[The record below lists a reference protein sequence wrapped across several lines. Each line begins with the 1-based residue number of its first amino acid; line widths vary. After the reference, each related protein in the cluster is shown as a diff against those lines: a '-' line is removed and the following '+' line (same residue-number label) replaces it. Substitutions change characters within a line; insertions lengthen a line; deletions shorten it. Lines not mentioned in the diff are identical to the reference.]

1 MTDVPSSRSV
11 LHARARL
18 LINAGLYPAIILIL
32 NIALVAKLFHVA
44 YSAYLG
50 SNEGTFIAIARQVA
64 AHLGDLRW
72 WPQWYCGMPFQNTYL
87 PLLPLL
93 TAAFSLL
100 TGHSAALAFHQVC
113 AVFFSAGPVCL
124 YFMAWRMTQQP
135 GTSFAAA
142 LAYSLLSPCAWLFP
156 MIRAD
161 LGSPW
166 HLRRLHILAF
176 YGEGPYTAA
185 LAFLPLAILF
195 LYLAITERR
204 LWHQVLAGVFLAAT
218 VLANAFGAVLVAI
231 IAVSLLA
238 VIDTRHFWRNAGLL
252 LVIGVLSYAAISPLL
267 PPSVIAAIS
276 SNSPSAD
283 GDYRFTLRSLAGVAV
298 MAAGFLILWWTTRK
312 AGSPFLRFLLLFAF
326 LTTAIVSLGSA
337 HVYVLP
343 QPQRYQ
349 IAMDMAL
356 CLLVVFSAEML
367 LRSAPKLV
375 PWVVMVCLLAA
386 LPLLRHDLNYAHRL
400 IQATDITTTAP
411 YRVARWMDENLY
423 GQRVMVGGSY
433 SFYFN
438 DFTDT
443 PQLLGGHYP
452 MLPNAI
458 MRIANFTL
466 YTGTNTA
473 RDGQVSVMWLKA
485 LGAHAIAVPGPHSS
499 EYYKPFANPRKFE
512 GLLPVL
518 WREGDDTIYALPSR
532 SNSLA
537 HVIAADSVVRHAPH
551 TGLETTEIERY
562 VKAMDDPSLPEAQ
575 FVWQDRHTAVIDA
588 QLKPQ
593 QVVSVQV
600 TYSPGWRAAVNGAP
614 LSVNKDGL
622 GLIVLEPACQ
632 SRCEITLVYDGG
644 LEWRATCL
652 ASLAAFAIVLGC
664 FVVDLAHGTK
674 DLLASFRVPGSGR

>member
-1 MTDVPSSRSV
+1 MKQYV
-11 LHARARL
+11 LDANAVLRYFGISEGGGGEKVRGLFEQAERGQAQLSMSAINLGEVFYILLRRVGEERAVHYVQALQHAVTMVDADENRTLGAARL
-18 LINAGLYPAIILIL
+18 KHRS
-32 NIALVAKLFHVA
+32 KLGYA
-44 YSAYLG
+44 
-50 SNEGTFIAIARQVA
+50 
-64 AHLGDLRW
+64 D
-72 WPQWYCGMPFQNTYL
+72 
-87 PLLPLL
+87 
-93 TAAFSLL
+93 
-100 TGHSAALAFHQVC
+100 
-113 AVFFSAGPVCL
+113 
-124 YFMAWRMTQQP
+124 
-135 GTSFAAA
+135 SFAAA

-156 MIRAD
+156 VIRAD

-166 HLRRLHILAF
+166 RLRRLHILAF

-204 LWHQVLAGVFLAAT
+204 LWHKVLAGVFLAAT

-231 IAVSLLA
+231 IGISLLA
-238 VIDTRHFWRNAGLL
+238 VIETRRFWRNLGLL

-267 PPSVIAAIS
+267 PPSVVAAIS

-283 GDYRFTLRSLAGVAV
+283 GDYRFTLRSLAGVGV
-298 MAAGFLILWWTTRK
+298 MAAGFLILCWTTRK
-312 AGSPFLRFLLLFAF
+312 AGSPLLRFFVLFAF
-326 LTTAIVSLGSA
+326 LTTAIVSLGFTR
-337 HVYVLP
+337 VYVLP

-356 CLLVVFSAEML
+356 CLLVVFSVEPL
-367 LRSAPKLV
+367 LRSRAHKLI

-386 LPLLRHDLNYAHRL
+386 LPLVRYDLNYAHRL
-400 IQATDITTTAP
+400 IQNTDLTRTAT
-411 YRVARWMDENLY
+411 YRVARWMDENMH

-458 MRIANFTL
+458 MRIANYTL
-466 YTGTNTA
+466 YTGTGAGA
-473 RDGQVSVMWLKA
+473 RDGEASVGWLKA
-485 LGAHAIAVPGPHSS
+485 LGAHAISVPGPQSS

-518 WREGDDTIYALPSR
+518 WREGDDTIYAVPAR

-537 HVIAADSVVRHAPH
+537 HVISEDSFVHRAPIN
-551 TGLETTEIERY
+551 GLDTAEIERY
-562 VKAMDDPSLPEAQ
+562 VKAMDDPSLSEAA
-575 FVWQDRHTAVIDA
+575 FVWRDRRTAVIDA
-588 QLKPQ
+588 PLKPQ

-600 TYSPGWRAAVNGAP
+600 TYSPGWRAAVAGAP
-614 LSVNKDGL
+614 VAVHKDGL
-622 GLIVLEPACQ
+622 GLILLEPACQ
-632 SRCEITLVYDGG
+632 GRCEITLVYDGG

-652 ASLAAFAIVLGC
+652 ASLLALAGVLGC
-664 FVVDLAHGTK
+664 FVVNLARGTK
-674 DLLASFRVPGSGR
+674 NLLAPFRIPGSGS